1 MYTVCLACM
10 KEQVSLGYQQSV
22 DFSGLFG
29 GGKLF
34 FLEIQI
40 VMNKLQ
46 ISSLVFFVKEKHIAP
61 CMHRKERYNT
71 HTKTNLQFL

>member
-61 CMHRKERYNT
+61 CMHRKERYNK
-71 HTKTNLQFL
+71 KTNLQFL